1 MLCLAFAMAESLR
14 VHMQMSPPP
23 VAAATISL
31 AIGFGAA
38 LSTFWLSF
46 TAELDPAILELQTYS
61 STYLELALQLSGG
74 LHAYDHVFMGTP
86 LLDVNTADPSD
97 LATLERLDTTLIER
111 ITTWVACSPSIG
123 PSTIQT
129 FAYCSSSN
137 QLCTAPACRWS
148 RLWILPYVLWPFG
161 GGAGRPD
168 WWKQSILAVSI
179 RSSLAVSVFI
189 EQKITSCLLELF
201 WIGHFFLAAS

>member
-97 LATLERLDTTLIER
+97 LATLERLDTILSLNVLLLGGWLSLLWTEHNPNVCLLQFKQPTLHC
-111 ITTWVACSPSIG
+111 TGMQVTSASD
-123 PSTIQT
+123 
-129 FAYCSSSN
+129 SSARS
-137 QLCTAPACRWS
+137 LTVWRWGWLS
-148 RLWILPYVLWPFG
+148 RLMEAIHLGSEY
-161 GGAGRPD
+161 
-168 WWKQSILAVSI
+168 
-179 RSSLAVSVFI
+179 
-189 EQKITSCLLELF
+189 
-201 WIGHFFLAAS
+201 

>member
-1 MLCLAFAMAESLR
+1 MLCLAFAMAESRR

-74 LHAYDHVFMGTP
+74 LHANDHVFMGTP

-97 LATLERLDTTLIER
+97 LATLERLDTTPIER
-111 ITTWVACSPSIG
+111 ITTWLLPLNVLLLGGLLSLHWTEHNSNVCLLQFKQPTLHCTGTQVTSALD
-123 PSTIQT
+123 
-129 FAYCSSSN
+129 SSARS
-137 QLCTAPACRWS
+137 LTVWRRGWLS
-148 RLWILPYVLWPFG
+148 RLMEAIHLG
-161 GGAGRPD
+161 
-168 WWKQSILAVSI
+168 SES
-179 RSSLAVSVFI
+179 
-189 EQKITSCLLELF
+189 
-201 WIGHFFLAAS
+201 

>member
-14 VHMQMSPPP
+14 GHMQMSPPP

-111 ITTWVACSPSIG
+111 ITTWWLALLPLDRAQFKRLLTAVQATNFALHRHAGDLGFGFFRTFFDRLEAGLVVPTDGSNPSW
-123 PSTIQT
+123 Q
-129 FAYCSSSN
+129 
-137 QLCTAPACRWS
+137 W
-148 RLWILPYVLWPFG
+148 VL
-161 GGAGRPD
+161 GA
-168 WWKQSILAVSI
+168 S
-179 RSSLAVSVFI
+179 
-189 EQKITSCLLELF
+189 
-201 WIGHFFLAAS
+201 

>member
-111 ITTWVACSPSIG
+111 ITTWWLALPPLDRAQFKRLLTAVQATNFALHRHAGDLGFGFFRTFFDRLEVGLVVPTDGSNPSW
-123 PSTIQT
+123 QW
-129 FAYCSSSN
+129 
-137 QLCTAPACRWS
+137 L
-148 RLWILPYVLWPFG
+148 L
-161 GGAGRPD
+161 GA
-168 WWKQSILAVSI
+168 S
-179 RSSLAVSVFI
+179 
-189 EQKITSCLLELF
+189 
-201 WIGHFFLAAS
+201 

>member
-97 LATLERLDTTLIER
+97 LATLY
-111 ITTWVACSPSIG
+111 S
-123 PSTIQT
+123 
-129 FAYCSSSN
+129 
-137 QLCTAPACRWS
+137 
-148 RLWILPYVLWPFG
+148 
-161 GGAGRPD
+161 
-168 WWKQSILAVSI
+168 
-179 RSSLAVSVFI
+179 
-189 EQKITSCLLELF
+189 
-201 WIGHFFLAAS
+201 H